1 MLTARGRAANCEHQ
15 HGGCAAWRGA
25 AGVMYGLRA
34 QWLHGVWLRGVCVRE
49 RASGV
54 AHSLLDGGAES
65 LVLLFPVDEQPRHE
79 LRGDGAQSSEAH
91 DLDAGK
97 RCRSCLHACGNRA
110 RPADE
115 NKQKY
120 FAASFQ
126 RQKIPRV
133 LHPFRLAVRHLRK
146 ACPSGCLLKRAARA
160 RARIRRPV
168 RTGHQ
173 LAAHVWR
180 RP

>member
-1 MLTARGRAANCEHQ
+1 M
-15 HGGCAAWRGA
+15 
-25 AGVMYGLRA
+25 MYGLRA

-97 RCRSCLHACGNRA
+97 RLHACGNRA

-146 ACPSGCLLKRAARA
+146 ACVKNVQIVEGVIRPWVCPSSSIVNGLFEGR
-160 RARIRRPV
+160 
-168 RTGHQ
+168 G
-173 LAAHVWR
+173 
-180 RP
+180 